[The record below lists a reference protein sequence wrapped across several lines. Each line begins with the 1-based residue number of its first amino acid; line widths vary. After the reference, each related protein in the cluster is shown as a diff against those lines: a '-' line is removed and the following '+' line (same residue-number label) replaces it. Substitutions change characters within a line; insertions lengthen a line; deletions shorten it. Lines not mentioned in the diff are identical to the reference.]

1 MIKKF
6 KTFINEKLGISSNVE
21 EECNRIFDEIHR
33 YKKQKQYYLFYKNDI
48 GAFPILL
55 IHNPKLNQEGYFQ
68 GSMDANSKPYNCII
82 GLKSLDDKSTLF
94 HELKHLD
101 YYIKNKNSNKEV
113 IKKYYDNIDA
123 KSKKYD
129 IIKNILYVF
138 GENEFQSKYHDL
150 YFNFNEYIKT
160 HISDNP
166 SSKEIIQL
174 FNSFLTSYKDKT
186 FTWYL
191 KQDELKFRDYLK
203 EDELYYCF
211 YHLINDGYLS
221 KILDIYTELR
231 SYLVYLNLNKHQLFS
246 NKEKEKINKFISD
259 LEKYINNKTPIYRKK
274 VMRLISLMTDKWV
287 K

>member
-6 KTFINEKLGISSNVE
+6 KTFINEKFGISFNIE
-21 EECNRIFDEIHR
+21 EECNRIFKIIQKN
-33 YKKQKQYYLFYKNDI
+33 KKQKEYFFRYSNELGVF
-48 GAFPILL
+48 L
-55 IHNPKLNQEGYFQ
+55 IKIIHIPKLKIEGYFQ
-68 GSMDANSKPYNCII
+68 NKKDNNSKTYNYII

-101 YYIKNKNSNKEV
+101 YYIKNKNSNKEI
-113 IKKYYDNIDA
+113 IKKYYDNIDT

-129 IIKNILYVF
+129 YVKEILYVF

-160 HISDNP
+160 HISDSP
-166 SSKEIIQL
+166 SNKEIIQL
-174 FNSFLTSYKDKT
+174 FNSFLDSYKDKT

-191 KQDELKFRDYLK
+191 KKDELKFRDYLK

-211 YHLINDGYLS
+211 YHIIDDNYLINVFDVLR
-221 KILDIYTELR
+221 EMR
-231 SYLVYLNLNKHQLFS
+231 SYLIYLNLNKYYFFTK
-246 NKEKEKINKFISD
+246 KEKEKINKFISD
-259 LEKYINNKTPIYRKK
+259 LEKYINKKIPIYRRK
-274 VMRLISLMTDKWV
+274 VMRLIPLMSDKWV